1 MASPVRPRVIPLRAT
16 ALRASPPRPEHG
28 TRLAAIDIGSNSIRQ
43 IIADVSLDG
52 RIRVLDEMKAAPRL
66 GTGLDRT
73 GHLDEDAMQHA
84 LEALQRMATL
94 AAQYGAAKVEAVA
107 TSAVR
112 DAANGKQ
119 FVDLVRRH
127 TGLRIRVLHGEDEA
141 RLAFRS
147 ALAHFDLARG
157 RSVVMDIGGGSLE
170 LAMSADGLLDGLV
183 SLPYGAIRMTEQFLG
198 LTPRRKDVR
207 RLRAHVRDAIR
218 KSLPLRDWRGS
229 QLICSGGTF
238 TNLAGIYLYR
248 QGTTSAAGRVQGTR
262 VPREEL
268 EHIIDLVQE
277 CSPDERAHIRG
288 LNVGRSDIILA
299 GLVVASEVM
308 ARTESRDLVV
318 SAYGIREGL
327 LLESAEVTPLPADP
341 GEARERSVRTLAER
355 CHYEAPHAQHVQRLA
370 LQLYDAIGARIGCSA
385 DDRQVLADAALLHD
399 IGYHINYD
407 QHHKHSYHLILH
419 ADLLGMSPV
428 EQVIVANVARYHRGS
443 APRRKHQ
450 NFGRL
455 DRVSRERIVR
465 LSALLRIA
473 DGFDRGHVGGVQR
486 VKVRWT
492 DRALRIT
499 AVPDPRARVLR
510 LELWGASRKAALLEE
525 LVGIPVEIVAP
536 DGTVVEARDDE
547 GGDGE

>member
-1 MASPVRPRVIPLRAT
+1 MAAPVRPRVIPLRSKA
-16 ALRASPPRPEHG
+16 PRPG
-28 TRLAAIDIGSNSIRQ
+28 DGVRLAAIDIGSNSIRQ
-43 IIADVSLDG
+43 IIADVSTDG

-66 GTGLDRT
+66 GTGLDASGR
-73 GHLDEDAMQHA
+73 LDEDAMRHA
-84 LEALQRMATL
+84 LEALHRMATL
-94 AAQYGAAKVEAVA
+94 ATQYGATKVESVA

-119 FVDLVRRH
+119 FIELVRRQ
-127 TGLRIRVLHGEDEA
+127 TGLRVRVLHGDDEA

-157 RSVVMDIGGGSLE
+157 RAVVMDIGGGSLE

-183 SLPYGAIRMTEQFLG
+183 SLPFGAIRMTEQFLG
-198 LTPRRKDVR
+198 LTPSRKAVR
-207 RLRAHVRDAIR
+207 KLREYVRDDIR
-218 KSLPLRDWRGS
+218 RALPLRDWRGAK
-229 QLICSGGTF
+229 LICSGGTF

-248 QGTTSAAGRVQGTR
+248 QGTSSAAGRVQGTR

-277 CSPDERAHIRG
+277 CSPEERTQVRG

-299 GLVVASEVM
+299 GLVVAAEVM

-327 LLESAEVTPLPADP
+327 LLESAQVTTVPADP
-341 GEARERSVRTLAER
+341 GEARERSVNTLAER
-355 CHYEAPHAQHVQRLA
+355 CHYEAPHAQHVRRLA
-370 LQLYDAIGARIGCSA
+370 LQLFDAIGPRIGCSNE
-385 DDRQVLADAALLHD
+385 DRQVLADAALLHD

-428 EQVIVANVARYHRGS
+428 EQVLVANVARYHRGS
-443 APRRKHQ
+443 PPKKKHP

-455 DRVSRERIVR
+455 DRESRDRIVR
-465 LSALLRIA
+465 LSSLLRIA

-510 LELWGASRKAALLEE
+510 LELWGASRKATLLSE
-525 LVGIPVEIVAP
+525 LAGIPVEIVAP
-536 DGTVVEARDDE
+536 DGTVIDSGQDD
-547 GGDGE
+547 GDGDGE